1 MKLLHSA
8 DWHLDSPLQG
18 FTPAQQQALR
28 QSLLRLPGQIGALCR
43 KENCQMLLL
52 SGDLFDGA
60 YTKESYLAVYQA
72 LEEVEVPVFISPG
85 NHDFISAQSPWV
97 REQWPE
103 NVFIFKEPA
112 LVKVDVPQLNCRV
125 YGAGYTAMD
134 APALLEGFRA
144 DAAAGYAIG
153 LLHADPTQTN
163 SPYCP
168 VTKQQIEDSG
178 LDYLALGHIHKQG
191 ALQAGKTL
199 CAWPGCPMGRGYD
212 ETGVK
217 GALVVTLEQTVTQRF
232 VPLEAPQ
239 FHDLEIQAGEDARL
253 AIGSALPAVDNGDFY
268 RITLTGSSAP
278 VDMEALA
285 AGFSEFQN
293 LTLRDRTVPQV
304 DPWVSVGEDSFE
316 GTYFSLLQKQL
327 EGADAQQQRLI
338 ELAARISR
346 QILDAQEVKLP

>member
-28 QSLLRLPGQIGALCR
+28 QAQLRLPGQIAALCR

-52 SGDLFDGA
+52 AGDLFDGA
-60 YTKESYLAVYQA
+60 YTKESYQAVYQA
-72 LEEVEVPVFISPG
+72 LEEVGVPVFITPG
-85 NHDFISAQSPWV
+85 NHDYVSAQSPWV

-103 NVFIFKEPA
+103 NVTVFKEPA
-112 LVKVDVPQLNCRV
+112 LVKVDLPQLGCRI

-134 APALLEGFRA
+134 AAALMEGFQA
-144 DAAAGYAIG
+144 DAADGYAIG
-153 LLHADPTQTN
+153 VLHADPTQAN

-217 GALVVTLEQTVTQRF
+217 GALVVTLEQTVTQQF
-232 VPLEAPQ
+232 VPLEAPR

-253 AIGSALPAVDNGDFY
+253 SVGSVLPAVGNEDFY

-278 VDMEALA
+278 LDMVALA

-304 DPWVSVGEDSFE
+304 DPWICVGEDSFE

-327 EGADAQQQRLI
+327 ETADAQQQRLI

-346 QILDAQEVKLP
+346 QVLDGQEVKLP